1 MANATLTP
9 PAKSEKEML
18 PEVKGKLPGPKSR
31 AIIERDEAVMSSSYT
46 RDYPFVMDRGEGCIV
61 WDVDGNRFLD
71 MAAGI
76 AVCSTG
82 HAHPHVVNAI
92 TEQASKFLHMSGT
105 DFYYEVQ
112 IRLAE
117 RLFKYSP
124 IKGKKRV
131 FFTNSGAESIEGAI
145 KLARHATG
153 GHQML
158 SFFGAFH
165 GRTMGA
171 LSLTASKNVQ
181 RKNFSPFLPGVQHAR
196 YGEDLQYIENYVLG
210 KTADMGNFAA
220 IFVEAIQGEGGY
232 IVPEKEWLMGL
243 RELCTRHKI
252 LLVVDEVQSG
262 MGRTGKMF
270 ACEHFGLEPD
280 IMTFAKGVASGLPLG
295 GFMAKAEV
303 MDWGPGQHGTTFGG
317 NPVACAAAN
326 ATLDLLEDGMMKNAQ
341 VVGDY
346 LRGRLADLEGKVPHV
361 KGARGLGLMLA
372 VDVIDSSGEFSPAL
386 RNDVIN
392 EFYEHGIL
400 ALGCGSHSIRFC
412 PPLCL
417 TKEQADYTVDTLAKI
432 CNGLPAKAKHAPTHE
447 DGVAS

>member
-1 MANATLTP
+1 MTSTP
-9 PAKSEKEML
+9 ADQVHSADQL
-18 PEVKGKLPGPKSR
+18 PHVTGPLPGPK
-31 AIIERDEAVMSSSYT
+31 AKAVVDRDSKVMSTSYT
-46 RDYPFVMDRGEGCIV
+46 RDYPFVMDRGQGAMV

-76 AVCSTG
+76 AVCATG
-82 HAHPHVVNAI
+82 HAHPHVVEAI
-92 TEQASKFLHMSGT
+92 TEQAKRFLHMSGT
-105 DFYYEVQ
+105 DFYYDVQ

-117 RLFKYSP
+117 RLFKYAP
-124 IKGKKRV
+124 ISGDKRV

-181 RKNFSPFLPGVQHAR
+181 RHNFSPFLPGVHHAK
-196 YGEDLQYIENYVLG
+196 YNSDLNYIEDYIFGRV
-210 KTADMGNFAA
+210 ADMGNFAA
-220 IFVEAIQGEGGY
+220 VFVEAVQGEGGY
-232 IVPEKEWLMGL
+232 IVPDREWLLGL

-252 LLVVDEVQSG
+252 LMVVDEVQSG

-280 IMTFAKGVASGLPLG
+280 IITFAKGVASGLPLG
-295 GFMAKAEV
+295 GFIAKAEV

-326 ATLDLLEDGMMKNAQ
+326 ATLDLLEGGMMENAAT
-341 VVGDY
+341 VGHH
-346 LRGRLADLEGKVPHV
+346 LLSRLKDLAGKTRRIANP
-361 KGARGLGLMLA
+361 RGLGLMIA
-372 VDVIDSSGEFSPAL
+372 VDALHDDGSFSATL
-386 RNDVIN
+386 RNDIVQK
-392 EFYEHGIL
+392 FYDKGVL
-400 ALGCGSHSIRFC
+400 VLGCGAHSIRFS

-417 TKEQADYTVDTLAKI
+417 TKEQVDFVVDTLAEI
-432 CNGLPAKAKHAPTHE
+432 CENLPDHKVKNPPHG

>member
-1 MANATLTP
+1 M
-9 PAKSEKEML
+9 E
-18 PEVKGKLPGPKSR
+18 
-31 AIIERDEAVMSSSYT
+31 
-46 RDYPFVMDRGEGCIV
+46 RGEGALV

-82 HAHPHVVNAI
+82 HSHPHVVNAI
-92 TEQASKFLHMSGT
+92 TEQASRFLHMSGT

-153 GHQML
+153 GHQMI

-181 RKNFSPFLPGVQHAR
+181 RKNFSPFLPGVQHAK
-196 YGEDLQYIENYVLG
+196 YGDDQSFIEDYILG

-232 IVPEKEWLMGL
+232 IVPKGDWLHGL
-243 RELCTRHKI
+243 RDLCTRHKI

-280 IMTFAKGVASGLPLG
+280 IMTFAKGIASGLPLG

-326 ATLDLLEDGMMKNAQ
+326 ATLDLLEGGMMENAQ
-341 VVGDY
+341 VVGDHM
-346 LRGRLADLEGKVPHV
+346 RSKLAALEGKVPHV
-361 KGARGLGLMLA
+361 ANARGLGLMIA
-372 VDVIDSSGEFSPAL
+372 VDAVDAKGAFSPAL
-386 RNDVIN
+386 RNDIVN
-392 EFYEHGIL
+392 EFYDHGIL
-400 ALGCGSHSIRFC
+400 VLGCGAHSIRFC

-417 TKEQADYTVDTLAKI
+417 TKEQADFTVETLATI
-432 CNGLPAKAKHAPTHE
+432 CKGLPDKAKHPAVHE

>member
-1 MANATLTP
+1 MANAIMNAPT
-9 PAKSEKEML
+9 KSGKELL
-18 PEVKGKLPGPKSR
+18 PEIQGTLPGPRSR
-31 AIIERDEAVMSSSYT
+31 AIIERDEAVMSTSYT
-46 RDYPFVMDRGEGCIV
+46 RDYPFVMDRGEGCLV

-71 MAAGI
+71 VAAGI
-76 AVCSTG
+76 AVCASG
-82 HAHPHVVNAI
+82 HSHPHVVNAI
-92 TEQASKFLHMSGT
+92 TEQAKRFLHMSGT

-131 FFTNSGAESIEGAI
+131 FFTNSGAESVEGAI

-153 GHQML
+153 GHQMI

-196 YGEDLQYIENYVLG
+196 YGDDLQYIENYILG

-220 IFVEAIQGEGGY
+220 IFVEPIQGEGGY
-232 IVPEKEWLMGL
+232 IVPKAEWLQGL

-252 LLVVDEVQSG
+252 LLVADEVQSG

-280 IMTFAKGVASGLPLG
+280 ILCFAKGIASGLPLG
-295 GFMAKAEV
+295 GFMAKAEI

-326 ATLDLLEDGMMKNAQ
+326 ATVDLLEEGLMENARK
-341 VVGDY
+341 VGDY
-346 LRGRLADLEGKVPHV
+346 LREKLAALEGKVPHV
-361 KGARGLGLMLA
+361 SGARGLGLMLA
-372 VDVIDSSGEFSPAL
+372 IDVVDADGTPSPAL
-386 RNDVIN
+386 RNDIVN
-392 EFYEHGIL
+392 EFYKHGVL
-400 ALGCGSHSIRFC
+400 ALGCGAHSIRFC
-412 PPLCL
+412 PPLSINE
-417 TKEQADYTVDTLAKI
+417 EQVDYVVDALETI
-432 CNGLPAKAKHAPTHE
+432 CRALPAKAGHQASHE

>member
-1 MANATLTP
+1 MANATMSA
-9 PAKSEKEML
+9 PAKTGKDML
-18 PEVKGKLPGPKSR
+18 PEVQGSLPGPKSR

-46 RDYPFVMDRGEGCIV
+46 RDYPFVMDRGEGCLV

-76 AVCSTG
+76 AVCASG

-92 TEQASKFLHMSGT
+92 TEQAKRFLHMSGT

-117 RLFKYSP
+117 RLFKHSP
-124 IKGKKRV
+124 IKGHKRV
-131 FFTNSGAESIEGAI
+131 FFTNSGAESVEGAI

-220 IFVEAIQGEGGY
+220 IFVEVIQGEGGY
-232 IVPEKEWLMGL
+232 IVPKAEWLNGL

-252 LLVVDEVQSG
+252 LLVADEVQSG

-270 ACEHFGLEPD
+270 ACDHFGLEPD
-280 IMTFAKGVASGLPLG
+280 ILCFAKGIASGLPLG
-295 GFMAKAEV
+295 GFMAKAEI

-326 ATLDLLEDGMMKNAQ
+326 ATIDLLEESLMENAQ
-341 VVGDY
+341 KTGDY
-346 LRGRLADLEGKVPHV
+346 LREKLAGLEGRVPHV
-361 KGARGLGLMLA
+361 AGARGIGLMLA
-372 VDVIDSSGEFSPAL
+372 VDVVDTDGTPSPAL
-386 RNDVIN
+386 RNDIIN

-400 ALGCGSHSIRFC
+400 ALGCGAHAIRFC
-412 PPLCL
+412 PPLSL
-417 TKEQADYTVDTLAKI
+417 TTEQADYVVDTLEKI
-432 CNGLPAKAKHAPTHE
+432 CCALPAKANHKPTHE

>member
-1 MANATLTP
+1 MTSGTNLNTAT
-9 PAKSEKEML
+9 PAHL
-18 PEVKGKLPGPKSR
+18 PHISGPLPGPK
-31 AIIERDEAVMSSSYT
+31 AKAVVDRDAAVMSSSYT
-46 RDYPFVMDRGEGCIV
+46 RDYPFVMDRGEGCLV
-61 WDVDGNRFLD
+61 WDVDGNRFID

-76 AVCSTG
+76 AVCATG
-82 HAHPHVVNAI
+82 HSHPHVVEAI
-92 TEQASKFLHMSGT
+92 TEQAKRFLHMSGT

-112 IRLAE
+112 VRLAE
-117 RLFKYSP
+117 RLFKYAP
-124 IKGKKRV
+124 IKGDKRV

-158 SFFGAFH
+158 SFYGAFH

-181 RKNFSPFLPGVQHAR
+181 RKNFSPFLPGIHHAR
-196 YGEDLQYIENYVLG
+196 YNADLDYIENYILG

-232 IVPEKEWLMGL
+232 IVPDKSWLLEL

-280 IMTFAKGVASGLPLG
+280 ILTFAKGIASGMPLG
-295 GFMAKAEV
+295 GFMAKAEI

-326 ATLDLLEDGMMKNAQ
+326 ATIDLLEQGMMENARTT
-341 VVGDY
+341 GDY
-346 LRGRLADLEGKVPHV
+346 FQQRLKELADKTPHI
-361 KGARGLGLMLA
+361 ASPRGLGLMIA
-372 VDVIDSSGEFSPAL
+372 VDAVHDDGTPSPEL
-386 RNDVIN
+386 RNDIVVK
-392 EFYEHGIL
+392 FYDHGVL
-400 ALGCGSHSIRFC
+400 ALGCGAHSIRFA
-412 PPLCL
+412 PPLCI
-417 TKEQADYTVDTLAKI
+417 TREQVDFVVETLGKI
-432 CNGLPAKAKHAPTHE
+432 CHDIKDHTDKNPKHAN
-447 DGVAS
+447 GVAC

>member
-1 MANATLTP
+1 MTTGMPNQVSGSDL
-9 PAKSEKEML
+9 L
-18 PEVKGKLPGPKSR
+18 PQINGPLPGPKAR
-31 AIIERDEAVMSSSYT
+31 AIVERDAAVMSGSYT
-46 RDYPFVMDRGEGCIV
+46 RDYPFVMDRGDGCLV

-76 AVCSTG
+76 AVCATG
-82 HAHPHVVNAI
+82 HSHPHVVEAI
-92 TEQASKFLHMSGT
+92 TEQAKRFLHMSGT

-117 RLFKYSP
+117 RLFKHAP
-124 IKGKKRV
+124 ISGDKRV

-181 RKNFSPFLPGVQHAR
+181 RKNFSPFLPGIHHAK
-196 YGEDLQYIENYVLG
+196 YNDDLSYIEDYILG
-210 KTADMGNFAA
+210 KVSDMGNFAA
-220 IFVEAIQGEGGY
+220 VFVEAIQGEGGY
-232 IVPEKEWLMGL
+232 IVPDKKWLQGL

-270 ACEHFGLEPD
+270 ACQHFDLEPD
-280 IMTFAKGVASGLPLG
+280 ILTFAKGIASGMPLG

-326 ATLDLLEDGMMKNAQ
+326 ATLDLLEQGMMKNAEETGAYFQ
-341 VVGDY
+341 E
-346 LRGRLADLEGKVPHV
+346 RLKEMAAKTPHV
-361 KGARGLGLMLA
+361 ASPRGMGLMIA
-372 VDVIDSSGEFSPAL
+372 VDAVDDAGKPSPTL
-386 RNDVIN
+386 RNDIVMK
-392 EFYEHGIL
+392 FYDHGVL
-400 ALGCGSHSIRFC
+400 ALGCGAHSIRFA
-412 PPLCL
+412 PPLCI
-417 TKEQADYTVDTLAKI
+417 TKEQVDFVVDTLSQI
-432 CNGLPAKAKHAPTHE
+432 CRSLADHKEENPKHE

>member
-1 MANATLTP
+1 MANATATLVKA
-9 PAKSEKEML
+9 AKDML
-18 PEVKGKLPGPKSR
+18 PEVKGRLPGPKSR
-31 AIIERDEAVMSSSYT
+31 AIIDRDKAVMSSSYT
-46 RDYPFVMDRGEGCIV
+46 RDYPFVMDRGEGCLV
-61 WDVDGNRFLD
+61 WDADGNRFLD

-82 HAHPHVVNAI
+82 HSHPHVVNAI
-92 TEQASKFLHMSGT
+92 TEQASRFLHMSGT

-112 IRLAE
+112 VRLAE
-117 RLFKYSP
+117 RLFKYAP

-181 RKNFSPFLPGVQHAR
+181 RKNFSPFLPGIQHAR
-196 YGEDLQYIENYVLG
+196 YGDDLDYIENYVLG
-210 KTADMGNFAA
+210 KAADMGNFAA
-220 IFVEAIQGEGGY
+220 IFVEVIQGEGGY
-232 IVPEKEWLMGL
+232 IIPKREWLHGL

-280 IMTFAKGVASGLPLG
+280 IMTFAKGIASGLPLG
-295 GFMAKAEV
+295 GFMAKAEI

-326 ATLDLLEDGMMKNAQ
+326 ATMDLLEDGLMENAR

-346 LRGRLADLEGKVPHV
+346 LRERLAELETRVPHV
-361 KGARGLGLMLA
+361 KNARGLGLMLA
-372 VDVIDSSGEFSPAL
+372 IDVVDDTGEYSSAL
-386 RNDVIN
+386 RNDIITD
-392 EFYEHGIL
+392 FYENGIL
-400 ALGCGSHSIRFC
+400 ALGCGAHAIRFC

-417 TKEQADYTVDTLAKI
+417 TKEQADYTVETLAKI
-432 CNGLPAKAKHAPTHE
+432 CKALPAKSKHPAVHE

>member
-1 MANATLTP
+1 MANATLTAP
-9 PAKSEKEML
+9 EKTGAEML
-18 PEVKGKLPGPKSR
+18 PEVQGPVPGPKSR
-31 AIIERDEAVMSSSYT
+31 AIVERDEAVMSTSYT
-46 RDYPFVMDRGEGCIV
+46 RDYPFVMDRGEGCLV
-61 WDVDGNRFLD
+61 WDVDGNRYLD
-71 MAAGI
+71 VAAGI
-76 AVCSTG
+76 AVCATG

-92 TEQASKFLHMSGT
+92 TEQAKRFLHMSGT

-196 YGEDLQYIENYVLG
+196 YGEDLQYIENYILG
-210 KTADMGNFAA
+210 KAADMGNFAA
-220 IFVEAIQGEGGY
+220 VFVEAIQGEGGY
-232 IVPEKEWLMGL
+232 IVPEKEWLLGL

-270 ACEHFGLEPD
+270 ASEHFGLEPD
-280 IMTFAKGVASGLPLG
+280 IMTFAKGIASGLPLG
-295 GFMAKAEV
+295 GFMAKAEI

-326 ATLDLLEDGMMKNAQ
+326 ATLDLLEDGMMKNAET
-341 VVGDY
+341 VGNY
-346 LRGRLADLEGKVPHV
+346 LREKLAALEGQVPHV
-361 KGARGLGLMLA
+361 ARARGLGLMLA
-372 VDVIDSSGEFSPAL
+372 VDVVDSDGTPSPAL
-386 RNDVIN
+386 RNDIVDQ
-392 EFYEHGIL
+392 FYKHGVL
-400 ALGCGSHSIRFC
+400 VLGCGAHAIRFC

-417 TKEQADYTVDTLAKI
+417 TKEQADFVVDTLATI
-432 CNGLPAKAKHAPTHE
+432 CRELPSKAKHAPTHE

>member
-1 MANATLTP
+1 MTSGTPTQNAQ
-9 PAKSEKEML
+9 ENL
-18 PEVKGKLPGPKSR
+18 PHLLGSLPGPKAK
-31 AIIERDEAVMSSSYT
+31 AIVDRDSKVMSTSYT
-46 RDYPFVMDRGEGCIV
+46 RDYPFVMDRGQGAMV

-76 AVCSTG
+76 AVCATG
-82 HAHPHVVNAI
+82 HAHPHVVEAI
-92 TEQASKFLHMSGT
+92 TEQAKRFLHMSGT
-105 DFYYEVQ
+105 DFYYENQ

-117 RLFKYSP
+117 RLFKHSP
-124 IKGKKRV
+124 IPGDKRV

-171 LSLTASKNVQ
+171 LSLTASKSVQ
-181 RKNFSPFLPGVQHAR
+181 RKNFSPFLPGVHHAR
-196 YGEDLQYIENYVLG
+196 YNADLNYIEDYIFG
-210 KTADMGNFAA
+210 KVSDMGNFAA
-220 IFVEAIQGEGGY
+220 VFVEAIQGEGGY
-232 IVPEKEWLMGL
+232 IVPDRDWLLGL

-270 ACEHFGLEPD
+270 ACQHFGLEPD
-280 IMTFAKGVASGLPLG
+280 ILTFAKGIASGLPLG
-295 GFMAKAEV
+295 GFMARSEI

-326 ATLDLLEDGMMKNAQ
+326 ATLDLLEGGMMENAAT
-341 VVGDY
+341 VGHY
-346 LRGRLADLEGKVPHV
+346 LLTRLKEAAAKTPHI
-361 KGARGLGLMLA
+361 ATPRGLGLMIA
-372 VDVIDSSGEFSPAL
+372 VDAVHDDGSPSSTL
-386 RNDVIN
+386 RNDIVN
-392 EFYEHGIL
+392 HFFDKGVL
-400 ALGCGSHSIRFC
+400 VLGCGAHSIRFS

-417 TKEQADYTVDTLAKI
+417 TKEQADFVVETLVDI
-432 CNGLPAKAKHAPTHE
+432 CNSIADHRVKNPAHA

>member
-1 MANATLTP
+1 MTDHLDTVPTTA
-9 PAKSEKEML
+9 EML
-18 PEVKGKLPGPKSR
+18 PEINGPLPGPKSK
-31 AIIERDEAVMSSSYT
+31 AVVDRDAATMSASYT
-46 RDYPFVMDRGEGCIV
+46 RDYPFVMDRGDGCIV

-76 AVCSTG
+76 AVCATG

-92 TEQASKFLHMSGT
+92 TEQAKRFLHMSGT

-112 IRLAE
+112 VRLAE

-124 IKGKKRV
+124 IKGDKRV

-145 KLARHATG
+145 KLARHYTG

-181 RKNFSPFLPGVQHAR
+181 RKNFSPFLPGIHHAR
-196 YGEDLQYIENYVLG
+196 YGEDLSYIEDYVLG
-210 KTADMGNFAA
+210 KVADMGNFAA

-232 IVPEKEWLMGL
+232 IVPEKAWLQGL

-252 LLVVDEVQSG
+252 LLVIDEVQSG

-270 ACEHFGLEPD
+270 ASDHFEVEPD
-280 IMTFAKGVASGLPLG
+280 IMTFAKGIASGLPLG
-295 GFMAKAEV
+295 GFMAKKEI
-303 MDWGPGQHGTTFGG
+303 MTWGPGQHGTTFGG

-326 ATLDLLEDGMMKNAQ
+326 ATIDLLEAGMMKNAEET
-341 VVGDY
+341 GNY
-346 LRGRLADLEGKVPHV
+346 FKSKLGELAASTTRIASP
-361 KGARGLGLMLA
+361 RGLGLMIA
-372 VDVIDSSGEFSPAL
+372 VDAIDSNGKPCGDV
-386 RNDVIN
+386 RNEIVN
-392 EFYEHGIL
+392 KFYEHGVL
-400 ALGCGSHSIRFC
+400 ALGCGPHSIRFA
-412 PPLCL
+412 PPLNL
-417 TKEQADYTVDTLAKI
+417 SRTQVDFVVETLGKI
-432 CNGLPAKAKHAPTHE
+432 CQTLK
-447 DGVAS
+447 

>member
-1 MANATLTP
+1 MTSGTQNSAPT
-9 PAKSEKEML
+9 SENL
-18 PEVKGKLPGPKSR
+18 PHLAGPLPGPKAK
-31 AIIERDEAVMSSSYT
+31 AIVDRDSKVMSTSYT
-46 RDYPFVMDRGEGCIV
+46 RDYPFVMERGKGAMV

-76 AVCSTG
+76 AVCATG
-82 HAHPHVVNAI
+82 HAHPHVVQAI
-92 TEQASKFLHMSGT
+92 TEQAGKFLHMSGT
-105 DFYYEVQ
+105 DFFYDVQ

-117 RLFKYSP
+117 RLFKHSP
-124 IKGKKRV
+124 IQGDKRV

-171 LSLTASKNVQ
+171 LSLTASKSVQ
-181 RKNFSPFLPGVQHAR
+181 RKNFSPFLPGVHHAK
-196 YGEDLQYIENYVLG
+196 YNSDLSFIEDYIFG
-210 KTADMGNFAA
+210 KVSDMGNFAA
-220 IFVEAIQGEGGY
+220 VFVEAIQGEGGY
-232 IVPEKEWLMGL
+232 IVPDKDWLLGL
-243 RELCTRHKI
+243 RELCTKHKI

-270 ACEHFGLEPD
+270 ACQHFGLEPD
-280 IMTFAKGVASGLPLG
+280 IITFAKGIASGLPLG
-295 GFMAKAEV
+295 GFMAKAEI

-326 ATLDLLEDGMMKNAQ
+326 ATLDLLEGGFMENAATVGHYFMK
-341 VVGDY
+341 
-346 LRGRLADLEGKVPHV
+346 RLKEAADKTPHI
-361 KGARGLGLMLA
+361 ANPRGLGLMIAIDA
-372 VDVIDSSGEFSPAL
+372 VHDDGTPSATL
-386 RNDVIN
+386 RNDIVAK
-392 EFYEHGIL
+392 FYEKGVL
-400 ALGCGSHSIRFC
+400 VLGCGAHAIRFS

-417 TKEQADYTVDTLAKI
+417 TTEQVDFVVDTLQDI
-432 CNGLPAKAKHAPTHE
+432 CRDLADHRMKNPPHA

>member
-1 MANATLTP
+1 MTNAVMNA
-9 PAKSEKEML
+9 PARSGKELL
-18 PEVKGKLPGPKSR
+18 PELTVPLPGPKAQ
-31 AIIERDEAVMSSSYT
+31 AIVARDESVMSTSYT
-46 RDYPFVMDRGEGCIV
+46 RDYPFVMDRGEGALV

-76 AVCSTG
+76 AVCATG
-82 HAHPHVVNAI
+82 HAHPHVVKAI
-92 TEQASKFLHMSGT
+92 TDQASRFSHMSGT

-124 IKGKKRV
+124 IPGPKRV

-158 SFFGAFH
+158 AFYGAFH

-181 RKNFSPFLPGVQHAR
+181 RKNFSPFLPGVHHAR
-196 YGEDLQYIENYVLG
+196 YGEDLDYIETYILG
-210 KTADMGNFAA
+210 KAADMGNFAA
-220 IFVEAIQGEGGY
+220 VFVEAIQGEGGY
-232 IVPEKEWLMGL
+232 IVPEKEWLLGL
-243 RELCTRHKI
+243 RELCNRHKI

-270 ACEHFGLEPD
+270 ASEHFGLQPD
-280 IMTFAKGVASGLPLG
+280 ILCFAKGIASGLPLG
-295 GFMAKAEV
+295 GFMAKAEI
-303 MDWGPGQHGTTFGG
+303 MNWGPGQHGTTFGG

-326 ATLDLLEDGMMKNAQ
+326 ATIDLLEDGMMENAR
-341 VVGDY
+341 VVGDH
-346 LRGRLADLEGKVPHV
+346 LKSRLAELEGKVSHV
-361 KGARGLGLMLA
+361 KNARGIGLMLA
-372 VDVIDSSGEFSPAL
+372 IDVTDEDGTFSPAL
-386 RNDVIN
+386 RNDIVN
-392 EFYEHGIL
+392 KFFDHGVL
-400 ALGCGSHSIRFC
+400 ALGCGAHAIRFC

-417 TKEQADYTVDTLAKI
+417 TKEQADYTVDALEKI
-432 CNGLPAKAKHAPTHE
+432 CRELPAKANHPPTHV

>member
-1 MANATLTP
+1 MANAT
-9 PAKSEKEML
+9 AVREKNGKEML
-18 PEVKGKLPGPKSR
+18 PELKGKLPGPKAK
-31 AIIERDEAVMSSSYT
+31 AIIDRDDHVMSTSYT
-46 RDYPFVMDRGEGCIV
+46 RDYPFVMDRGEGALV

-82 HAHPHVVNAI
+82 HANPHVVNAI
-92 TEQASKFLHMSGT
+92 TQQASRFLHMSGT

-117 RLFKYSP
+117 RLFKYAP
-124 IKGKKRV
+124 IKGPKRV

-153 GHQML
+153 GHQMI

-196 YGEDLQYIENYVLG
+196 YGEDLSYIEDYILG
-210 KTADMGNFAA
+210 KTSDMGNFAA

-232 IVPEKEWLMGL
+232 IVPKAEWLLGL

-280 IMTFAKGVASGLPLG
+280 ILTFAKGIASGLPLG
-295 GFMAKAEV
+295 GFMAKAEI
-303 MDWGPGQHGTTFGG
+303 MNWAPGQHGTTFGG

-326 ATLDLLEDGMMKNAQ
+326 ATMDLLEEGMMENAR

-346 LRGRLADLEGKVPHV
+346 MRGKLAELEKTTPHI
-361 KGARGLGLMLA
+361 KNARGLGLMLA
-372 VDVIDSSGEFSPAL
+372 VDVVDSSGAYSPAL
-386 RNDVIN
+386 RNDIIS
-392 EFYEHGIL
+392 EFYAHGIL
-400 ALGCGSHSIRFC
+400 VLGCGAYSIRFC

-417 TKEQADYTVDTLAKI
+417 TKDQAEFTVETLGRI
-432 CNGLPAKAKHAPTHE
+432 CRELPDNAKHPPVHE

>member
-1 MANATLTP
+1 MTSGTDTNT
-9 PAKSEKEML
+9 SEYL
-18 PEVKGKLPGPKSR
+18 PQITGPLPGPKAK
-31 AIIERDEAVMSSSYT
+31 AIVDRDAAVMSSSYT
-46 RDYPFVMDRGEGCIV
+46 RDYPFVMDRGEGCMV
-61 WDVDGNRFLD
+61 WDVDGNRFID

-76 AVCSTG
+76 AVCATG
-82 HAHPHVVNAI
+82 HSHPHVVEAI
-92 TEQASKFLHMSGT
+92 TNQAKRFLHMSGT

-112 IRLAE
+112 VRLAE
-117 RLFKYSP
+117 RLFKYAP
-124 IKGKKRV
+124 IKGDKRV

-181 RKNFSPFLPGVQHAR
+181 RKNFSPFLPGIHHAR
-196 YGEDLQYIENYVLG
+196 YNTDLDYIENYILG
-210 KTADMGNFAA
+210 KVSDLGNFAA

-232 IVPEKEWLMGL
+232 IVPDKSWLLEL

-280 IMTFAKGVASGLPLG
+280 ILTFAKGIASGMPLG
-295 GFMAKAEV
+295 GFMAKASI

-326 ATLDLLEDGMMKNAQ
+326 ATLDLLEQGMMENARTT
-341 VVGDY
+341 GDY
-346 LRGRLADLEGKVPHV
+346 FQQRLKELAANTPHI
-361 KGARGLGLMLA
+361 AAPRGLGLMIA
-372 VDVIDSSGEFSPAL
+372 VDAVHDDGTPSSTL
-386 RNDVIN
+386 RNDIITR
-392 EFYEHGIL
+392 FFDHGIL
-400 ALGCGSHSIRFC
+400 ALGCGAHSIRFA
-412 PPLCL
+412 PPLCINR
-417 TKEQADYTVDTLAKI
+417 EQVDFVVETLGKI
-432 CNGLPAKAKHAPTHE
+432 CREIKDHTDKDPKHA